1 MNYLLPFLGVLFG
14 GFLVIFTKK
23 SRISSQWP
31 IKLLLSFSGAFL
43 LSLTLFNLLPDVYH
57 HLEGKVTGVFI
68 MLGITLQIVLE
79 TLSKGAEHG
88 HIHHHSDSNDFP
100 WLLFISLCIHS
111 FLEGFPLH
119 QHSSMI
125 FGVLMHKIP
134 IAILITA
141 FLVKSKFKM
150 PQILLFLLMFAV
162 MTPLGTFVSFYFE
175 GLEAY
180 ISYINAIVIGIF
192 LHISTII
199 LFESDK
205 GHKFNFSKLFAIV
218 LGIIIAYFI

>member
-1 MNYLLPFLGVLFG
+1 MSYLLPFLGVIFG
-14 GFLVIFTKK
+14 GLLVIFTKK

-88 HIHHHSDSNDFP
+88 HIHHHSNSNDFP

-119 QHSSMI
+119 QHNSMM

-150 PQILLFLLMFAV
+150 SKILLFLLVFAI

-175 GLEAY
+175 GLEGY

-199 LFESDK
+199 LFESDQ
-205 GHKFNFSKLFAIV
+205 GHKFNFSKLFAIL

>member
-1 MNYLLPFLGVLFG
+1 MSYLLPFLGVILG
-14 GFLVIFTKK
+14 GLLVIFTKK
-23 SRISSQWP
+23 GHISSQWP

-57 HLEGKVTGVFI
+57 HLEGKATGVFI

-88 HIHHHSDSNDFP
+88 HIHHHGKSGDFP

-119 QHSSMI
+119 QHNSMM

-141 FLVKSKFKM
+141 FLVKSEFKM
-150 PQILLFLLMFAV
+150 LQILLFLLVFAI

-199 LFESDK
+199 LFESDQ
-205 GHKFNFSKLFAIV
+205 GHKFNFSKLFAII

>member
-1 MNYLLPFLGVLFG
+1 MSYLLPFLGVLFG
-14 GFLVIFTKK
+14 GLMVIVTKETK
-23 SRISSQWP
+23 ISSRWP

-43 LSLTLFNLLPDVYH
+43 LSLTLFNLLPDVYQH
-57 HLEGKVTGVFI
+57 INGKATGVFI

-88 HIHHHSDSNDFP
+88 HIHHHGASNQFP
-100 WLLFISLCIHS
+100 WLLFVSLCIHS

-119 QHSSMI
+119 QHNSMM

-141 FLVKSKFKM
+141 FLVKSDFKM
-150 PQILLFLLMFAV
+150 SQILLFLLVFAI

-199 LFESDK
+199 LFESDQ
-205 GHKFNFSKLFAIV
+205 GHKFNFSKLFAIL

>member
-1 MNYLLPFLGVLFG
+1 MSYLLPFLGVLCG
-14 GFLVIFTKK
+14 GLLVILTKESK
-23 SRISSQWP
+23 ISSRWP

-43 LSLTLFNLLPDVYH
+43 LSLTLFNLLPDVYQH
-57 HLEGKVTGVFI
+57 ISGKATGVFI
-68 MLGITLQIVLE
+68 MLGITLQIILE

-88 HIHHHSDSNDFP
+88 HMHHHGTSNQFP
-100 WLLFISLCIHS
+100 WLLFVSLCIHS

-119 QHSSMI
+119 HHESMI

-141 FLVKSKFKM
+141 FLVKSEFKM
-150 PQILLFLLMFAV
+150 PQILLFLLVFAI

-199 LFESDK
+199 LFESDQ
-205 GHKFNFSKLFAIV
+205 GHKFNFSKLFAII
-218 LGIIIAYFI
+218 LGIVIAYFI

>member
-1 MNYLLPFLGVLFG
+1 MSYLLPFLGVLFG
-14 GFLVIFTKK
+14 GLLVIFTKK
-23 SRISSQWP
+23 SQLSYQWP

-43 LSLTLFNLLPDVYH
+43 LSLTLFNLLPDVYD
-57 HLEGKVTGVFI
+57 HLEGKATGVFI

-88 HIHHHSDSNDFP
+88 HIHHHGNSNKFP
-100 WLLFISLCIHS
+100 WLLFVSLCLHS

-119 QHSSMI
+119 QHNSMI
-125 FGVLMHKIP
+125 LGVLMHKIP

-141 FLVKSKFKM
+141 FLVKSNFKTA
-150 PQILLFLLMFAV
+150 QILLFLLIFAI
-162 MTPLGTFVSFYFE
+162 MTPLGTFVSYYFE

-199 LFESDK
+199 LFESDQ

>member
-1 MNYLLPFLGVLFG
+1 MSYLLPFLGVIFG
-14 GFLVIFTKK
+14 GLLVIFTKK
-23 SRISSQWP
+23 SHISSQWP

-57 HLEGKVTGVFI
+57 HLEGKVTGIFI

-88 HIHHHSDSNDFP
+88 HIHHHSNSNDFP

-119 QHSSMI
+119 QHNSMM

-150 PQILLFLLMFAV
+150 SKILLFLLVFAI

-199 LFESDK
+199 LFESDQ
-205 GHKFNFSKLFAIV
+205 GHKFNFSKLFAIL

>member
-1 MNYLLPFLGVLFG
+1 MSYLLPFLGVLCG
-14 GFLVIFTKK
+14 GLLVILTKESK
-23 SRISSQWP
+23 ISSHWP

-43 LSLTLFNLLPDVYH
+43 LSLTLFNLLPDVYQH
-57 HLEGKVTGVFI
+57 INGKATGVFI
-68 MLGITLQIVLE
+68 MLGITFQIILE

-88 HIHHHSDSNDFP
+88 HIHHHGTSNQFP

-119 QHSSMI
+119 HHNTMI
-125 FGVLMHKIP
+125 YGVLMHKIP

-150 PQILLFLLMFAV
+150 PQILLFLLVFAV
-162 MTPLGTFVSFYFE
+162 MTPLGTFVSHYVKE
-175 GLEAY
+175 IEEY

-192 LHISTII
+192 LHISTVI
-199 LFESDK
+199 LFESDQ
-205 GHKFNFSKLFAIV
+205 GHKFNFSKIFAIIV
-218 LGIIIAYFI
+218 GIIIAYII

>member
-1 MNYLLPFLGVLFG
+1 MSYLLPFFGVLFG
-14 GFLVIFTKK
+14 GILVIVTKETK
-23 SRISSQWP
+23 ISSRWP

-43 LSLTLFNLLPDVYH
+43 LSLTLFNLLPDVYQH
-57 HLEGKVTGVFI
+57 INGKATGVFI

-88 HIHHHSDSNDFP
+88 HIHHHGTSNQFP
-100 WLLFISLCIHS
+100 WLLFVSLCIHS

-119 QHSSMI
+119 HHESMI

-141 FLVKSKFKM
+141 FLVKSNFKM
-150 PQILLFLLMFAV
+150 TKIVLFLLVFAV
-162 MTPLGTFVSFYFE
+162 MTPLGTFVSHFVK

-199 LFESDK
+199 LFESGQ
-205 GHKFNFSKLFAIV
+205 GHKFNFSKLFAII
-218 LGIIIAYFI
+218 LGIAIAYFI